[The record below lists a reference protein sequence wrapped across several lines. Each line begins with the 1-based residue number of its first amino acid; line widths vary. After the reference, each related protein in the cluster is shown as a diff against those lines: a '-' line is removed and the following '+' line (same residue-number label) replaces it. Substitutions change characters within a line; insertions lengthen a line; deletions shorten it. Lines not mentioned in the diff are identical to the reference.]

1 MGADIGCF
9 GGVSLPTTALK
20 MPSQEGLHM
29 EQRTEGNEDRRLTS
43 GSWGRVIGVY
53 SPALARVVMK
63 IPGSSCQFI
72 ICEYESVHFFRNL
85 GIGDLFLKQCFSK
98 GGPKTPCLR
107 ISPRCLLKMQISEP
121 PCSPTKPGS
130 GDW

>member
-63 IPGSSCQFI
+63 IPGSSCQFTPF
-72 ICEYESVHFFRNL
+72 SS
-85 GIGDLFLKQCFSK
+85 KSPSCFH
-98 GGPKTPCLR
+98 GL
-107 ISPRCLLKMQISEP
+107 IN
-121 PCSPTKPGS
+121 
-130 GDW
+130 